1 MASGASHCK
10 LAGSPEAEGPGQLIL
25 PVENKAVAPFRGDGE
40 DRKWHQTQV
49 TLSSGE
55 KVWAGYVEVI
65 SEKG

>member
-1 MASGASHCK
+1 MKVGDLVYIKVGLNYAI
-10 LAGSPEAEGPGQLIL
+10 IL
-25 PVENKAVAPFRGDGE
+25 EIWGGDGE